1 MRPKD
6 EGRKMEVYRFV
17 TSFMKERG
25 VCPTTLEIGNTLGM
39 AKSTVSKYVNRL
51 VEEGLIE
58 KYGRYQT
65 ITADNFSYTRMPI
78 VGAIACGAPT
88 LAIEDIEGYL
98 PVDEAS
104 LGPGEYFGL
113 IASGDSMIKAGIDN
127 GDTVYVRK
135 QDTADDGQIVVA
147 MIEDEHSDGW
157 RATLKRFYRD
167 EKNKRFILHPEN
179 DELDDIIL
187 SEVHIVGVAI
197 RVLKNLEASKKIPF
211 ARRC

>member
-1 MRPKD
+1 MRPKND
-6 EGRKMEVYRFV
+6 ERKMDVYHFV

-39 AKSTVSKYVNRL
+39 AKSTVSKYMNRL

-88 LAIEDIEGYL
+88 LSIEDIEGYL

-104 LGPGEYFGL
+104 LGPGGDGSDGGSGGIGGL
-113 IASGDSMIKAGIDN
+113 SGDGQTRAAN
-127 GDTVYVRK
+127 G
-135 QDTADDGQIVVA
+135 TASQQGD
-147 MIEDEHSDGW
+147 
-157 RATLKRFYRD
+157 
-167 EKNKRFILHPEN
+167 
-179 DELDDIIL
+179 
-187 SEVHIVGVAI
+187 
-197 RVLKNLEASKKIPF
+197 
-211 ARRC
+211 

>member
-1 MRPKD
+1 MRPKND
-6 EGRKMEVYRFV
+6 ERKMDVYHFV

-39 AKSTVSKYVNRL
+39 AKSTVSKYMNRL

-113 IASGDSMIKAGIDN
+113 IASGDSMIKVGIDN

-135 QDTADDGQIVVA
+135 QDTADDGDIVIAIVNQNDA
-147 MIEDEHSDGW
+147 VCK
-157 RATLKRFYRD
+157 RLKKYKGGIALVSNNPMYEPMYFTITDTQDIPVRIIG
-167 EKNKRFILHPEN
+167 KVV
-179 DELDDIIL
+179 ELRGKL
-187 SEVHIVGVAI
+187 
-197 RVLKNLEASKKIPF
+197 
-211 ARRC
+211 